1 MNTAGRTRL
10 HYVAAVFWI
19 LLTVSLASWWMF
31 FGLEES
37 RQLSALNAP
46 EALRLAHVQRMLV
59 WEGAT
64 FIGLLIV
71 GGIALLVSIR
81 REQARQRAVSA
92 FFMAFTHDLK
102 TALASLQIQ
111 AESLQEDWPDAAN
124 NPNLARLLGDTVRL
138 GVQLENSL
146 YFAQPDGGLLLEP
159 IPLARLIERTALD
172 WTHLKVRVDGTA
184 TALADV
190 RALESVLRNLFQ
202 NAVVHGG
209 ATEVH
214 VSIEQRPDGRINV
227 TARDDGRGAPAD
239 VLRLLGQP
247 FVGRGPA
254 SSTGVG
260 LFVSRQLALRMSG
273 DLRFERPARG
283 SGFTAVL
290 ELPSAGQ

>member
-1 MNTAGRTRL
+1 MNTSGRTRL

-19 LLTVSLASWWMF
+19 LLTVSLASWWMV
-31 FGLEES
+31 FGLEEA
-37 RQLSALNAP
+37 RQLNALNAP

-64 FIGLLIV
+64 FIGLLLV
-71 GGIALLVSIR
+71 GGLALLVSIR

-172 WTHLKVRVDGTA
+172 WPHLKVRVDGAA
-184 TALADV
+184 T
-190 RALESVLRNLFQ
+190 
-202 NAVVHGG
+202 
-209 ATEVH
+209 
-214 VSIEQRPDGRINV
+214 RPDGRINV
-227 TARDDGRGAPAD
+227 TARDDGRGAPAE

-273 DLRFERPARG
+273 DLRFERPTPG

>member
-1 MNTAGRTRL
+1 MKLAGRTRL
-10 HYVAAVFWI
+10 HYVAAVLWI
-19 LLTVSLASWWMF
+19 LLTVTLASWWLYL
-31 FGLEES
+31 GLEQS
-37 RQLSALNAP
+37 SQLQSLNAP

-64 FIGLLIV
+64 FIGLLLV

-124 NPNLARLLGDTVRL
+124 NPNLSRLLEDTVRL

-146 YFAQPDGGLLLEP
+146 YFAQPEGGLLLEP
-159 IPLARLIERTALD
+159 IPLEKLVERTSQD
-172 WTHLKVRVDGTA
+172 WPNLKVRVDGSA

-239 VLRLLGQP
+239 VVRLLGQP
-247 FVGRGPA
+247 FVRRGAA
-254 SSTGVG
+254 SRTGVG

-273 DLRFERPARG
+273 DLRFERSVRG

-290 ELPSAGQ
+290 ELPSAGR